1 MQYILTEEEF
11 NYFNKLQQRYDK
23 LCNDI
28 EDLRKEAQENG
39 YKNGMRRSALNA
51 LGELITTDNGGFKP
65 IPEDWLW
72 KPIDGN
78 IYLNAGNILTDFS
91 NKLKQYEQKNNIV

>member
-39 YKNGMRRSALNA
+39 YKNGMRQAALDALN
-51 LGELITTDNGGFKP
+51 ELITDNGQFKP
-65 IPEDWLW
+65 IPKDWLW
-72 KPIDGN
+72 KPISGVV
-78 IYLNAGNILTDFS
+78 YLHSANILHDYS
-91 NKLKQYEQKNNIV
+91 NILKRYEQKNNIV